1 MLKRRYFMNLHTL
14 TQTDFCW
21 NVTVN
26 VKCNTFEFIR
36 LFSEYPITIWQNIL
50 EILLFSEDRS
60 SRKICQKLITQDSFQ
75 SWGFLQVMTP
85 NRRLLLELASGS
97 HNQTNSVCQ
106 LKHTVMWMSSRY
118 SSTIWGMR
126 AACRMLSGL
135 SSLWGERCQSSVS
148 FIVDTV
154 IKNAP
159 WLRVAIPALQQQIV
173 LQHKSTE
180 NYTSYYTRQLYNFGA
195 VNISSGVLCSIS
207 QLTFGGR
214 REEAIPKD

>member
-1 MLKRRYFMNLHTL
+1 MLWIPYYHMAKHP
-14 TQTDFCW
+14 W
-21 NVTVN
+21 N
-26 VKCNTFEFIR
+26 FA
-36 LFSEYPITIWQNIL
+36 
-50 EILLFSEDRS
+50 FSEDRS

-75 SWGFLQVMTP
+75 SWGFLEVMTP
-85 NRRLLLELASGS
+85 NRRLLLELTSGS

-118 SSTIWGMR
+118 SSIFWGMR

-159 WLRVAIPALQQQIV
+159 GWEWQSLHCNSKSFLYPLFPQRIIPVIIPDNYIILV
-173 LQHKSTE
+173 L
-180 NYTSYYTRQLYNFGA
+180 
-195 VNISSGVLCSIS
+195 SIS
-207 QLTFGGR
+207 VL
-214 REEAIPKD
+214 ECYVVSAS